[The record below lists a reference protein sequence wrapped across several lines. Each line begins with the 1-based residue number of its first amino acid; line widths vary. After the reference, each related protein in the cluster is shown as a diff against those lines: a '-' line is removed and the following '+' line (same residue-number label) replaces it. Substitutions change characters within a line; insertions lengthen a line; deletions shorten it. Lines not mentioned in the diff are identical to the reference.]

1 VAIICS
7 LIINPVSGGYSKAKL
22 ERAITALKEGGCT
35 VELLMTRCADDATLF
50 ARRVCQ
56 ERENPFLVAGGGDGT
71 VNGVINGLVPEKATL
86 AVLPLGTANV
96 LTKELGIKSV
106 EDAVSR
112 ILRGVTRPLTAG
124 LLEAADMRRRFLLMA
139 GIGLDGFIVQDVRV
153 GEKRALGKGAYLLS
167 AARRLLNWERERFE
181 VMADGRKIYCHSAIV
196 CNAARYG
203 GGFILAPGA
212 DLFTP
217 EFQIACMTGNTRVA
231 YLSLALSV
239 VSGRV
244 RENGDI
250 IQIAARELTVSG
262 IKAVQV
268 DGDYCGN
275 APVRITANKGFVQLI
290 V

>member
-1 VAIICS
+1 MALICS

-22 ERAITALKEGGCT
+22 GKAIAALEEGGCT
-35 VELLMTRCADDATLF
+35 VELLMTKCADDATLF
-50 ARRVCQ
+50 ARRVCM

-96 LTKELGIKSV
+96 LTKELGIQSV
-106 EDAVSR
+106 EDAVYR
-112 ILRGVTRPLTAG
+112 ILKGVTRPLTTG
-124 LLEAADMRRRFLLMA
+124 LLEAVDMRRHFLLMA
-139 GIGLDGFIVQDVRV
+139 GVGLDGFIVRDVRE

-167 AARRLLNWERERFE
+167 AGRHLKNWERERLE
-181 VMADGRKIYCHSAIV
+181 VTADGRKIDCHSVFV

-217 EFQIACMTGNTRVA
+217 EFQVACMTGNTRVA
-231 YLSLALSV
+231 YLNLALSV
-239 VSGRV
+239 IWGRV
-244 RENGDI
+244 KQNGDI
-250 IQIAARELTVSG
+250 IQIAARELTISG
-262 IKAVQV
+262 NKAVQV
-268 DGDYCGN
+268 DGDYCGY

-290 V
+290 I